1 MDDFEAQEIEFW
13 RKLEEEGMSRGGILK
28 RSAAAAAGLTV
39 LASPASA
46 LAALR
51 RADKNPPLK
60 GRGFSLREMAAEA
73 KKEGRLNTIALPPD
87 WANYGEILSTFQKKY
102 NIPITNDNP
111 DGS

>member
-1 MDDFEAQEIEFW
+1 
-13 RKLEEEGMSRGGILK
+13 
-28 RSAAAAAGLTV
+28 
-39 LASPASA
+39 
-46 LAALR
+46 
-51 RADKNPPLK
+51 
-60 GRGFSLREMAAEA
+60 MAAEA